1 MTLNDRPIPGASQR
15 RGTGLG
21 CLLVLLLNALV
32 WGTFYDRSWM
42 PPDEGHWAHVAERI
56 LDGDVLHVDVEE
68 FHPGYIHMIHAAA
81 FAIFGKD
88 LVSLRYPLMAITML
102 QGCLIFLTFRS
113 RGFWTALVAS
123 FCVATLGFPQIAN
136 PTPNLYCLFIT
147 ICILYCLVLFQ
158 PDRRW
163 RVEAV
168 GMLVMLVFL
177 FRQLSGVFVAM
188 GVLTYLLVETRD
200 PEHHS
205 SPTAARFLIA
215 LMFLGLAVYLAAST
229 DICGLCLFGAWPLGI
244 LWWSWHNTT
253 FSNRQ
258 VLRLV
263 VRLSLGSVVGLAPL
277 VAYYLYHGALSAW
290 LNDCFVRA
298 LHIVHLEV
306 MPSAGFIYYLLGGA
320 HNFLGGVGVSA
331 HINGVYWIALFFLPM
346 INGYCLLRHLY
357 HLDKPSIVNVSLPM
371 VTVFFALVSVF
382 NQIPF
387 YLYFSI
393 VLSLPSLLWLLS
405 DGRTRPRAH
414 SWNLAAMT
422 ICIIGIVFCAGQSRQ
437 RTIWDVCSGKRYPM
451 AHSNLNRN
459 SLRIDSA
466 NLRLYTELIEIIHEY
481 SHADEPIFVFPNNA
495 ELYFLSQR
503 PNPFRLFN
511 PTISLANEEE
521 IKDFM
526 KLLHEKSP
534 RLVIHNAENPYNTK
548 STRILVD
555 FVRSRYVLVAK
566 AGSFDVYRLP
576 AGAIGGCPSALTANS
591 EGLAKSSDIMALH
604 QPFTP
609 KMREVKPG
617 F

>member
-1 MTLNDRPIPGASQR
+1 
-15 RGTGLG
+15 
-21 CLLVLLLNALV
+21 
-32 WGTFYDRSWM
+32 M

-113 RGFWTALVAS
+113 HGFWTALVAS

-147 ICILYCLVLFQ
+147 ICILSCLVLFQ

-168 GMLVMLVFL
+168 GMLVMLVCL

-205 SPTAARFLIA
+205 SPTAARVLIA
-215 LMFLGLAVYLAAST
+215 LMFLGLAGYLAAST
-229 DICGLCLFGAWPLGI
+229 DIIGLTLFGAWPLGI

-253 FSNRQ
+253 LSNRQ

-277 VAYYLYHGALSAW
+277 VAYYLYHGSLIAW

-320 HNFLGGVGVSA
+320 YNFLGGTGVSA
-331 HINGVYWIALFFLPM
+331 HINGFYWIALFFLPM
-346 INGYCLLRHLY
+346 INGYCLLRYLY
-357 HLDKPSIVNVSLPM
+357 HSQQPSIVNVSLPI
-371 VTVFFALVSVF
+371 VTVFYAVVSVF

-405 DGRTRPRAH
+405 EGRTRPRAH
-414 SWNLAAMT
+414 VWNLAAST
-422 ICIIGIVFCAGQSRQ
+422 ICIIGIVFSAGQSRQ
-437 RTIWDVCSGKRYPM
+437 RTTWDVCSGKRYPM
-451 AHSNLNRN
+451 VRSNLNRN

-466 NLRLYTELIEIIHEY
+466 SLQLYGELIEIINQH
-481 SHADEPIFVFPNNA
+481 SHPDESIFVLPNNA
-495 ELYFLSQR
+495 ELYFLSER
-503 PNPFRLFN
+503 ANPFRLFN
-511 PTISLANEEE
+511 PTISLVTEKEVKE
-521 IKDFM
+521 FT
-526 KLLHEKSP
+526 KLLQEKSP
-534 RLVIHNAENPYNTK
+534 RLVIHNAENPYNIE

-555 FVRSRYVLVAK
+555 FVESRYVLVAK

-576 AGAIGGCPSALTANS
+576 SETTGESHPALTANS
-591 EGLAKSSDIMALH
+591 DGPAKSSDIMALQQH
-604 QPFTP
+604 FTP
-609 KMREVKPG
+609 KTREVKPS

>member
-1 MTLNDRPIPGASQR
+1 
-15 RGTGLG
+15 
-21 CLLVLLLNALV
+21 
-32 WGTFYDRSWM
+32 M
-42 PPDEGHWAHVAERI
+42 PPDEGHWAHVAERV

-68 FHPGYIHMIHAAA
+68 FHPGYIHMMHAAA

-88 LVSLRYPLMAITML
+88 LVSLRYPLLAITML

-136 PTPNLYCLFIT
+136 PTPNLYCLFLT
-147 ICILYCLVLFQ
+147 ICILSCLVLLQ
-158 PDRRW
+158 PTRRW
-163 RVEAV
+163 RLEAV

-215 LMFLGLAVYLAAST
+215 LMFLGLAGYLAAST
-229 DICGLCLFGAWPLGI
+229 DIIGLSLFGAWPLGI
-244 LWWSWHNTT
+244 LWWSWHHTT
-253 FSNRQ
+253 LSNRQ

-263 VRLSLGSVVGLAPL
+263 ARLSLGSAVGLAPL
-277 VAYYLYHGALSAW
+277 VAYYLYHGSLIAW

-298 LHIVHLEV
+298 LPIADLEV
-306 MPSAGFIYYLLGGA
+306 MPSAGYIYYLLGGA
-320 HNFLGGVGVSA
+320 HNFLGGTGVPA
-331 HINGVYWIALFFLPM
+331 HINGFYWIALFFLP
-346 INGYCLLRHLY
+346 ILHGYCLLRYLNHS
-357 HLDKPSIVNVSLPM
+357 HQPPIVNVSLPM
-371 VTVFFALVSVF
+371 VTVFYAVVSVF

-405 DGRTRPRAH
+405 EGRTRPRAQV
-414 SWNLAAMT
+414 WNVAAMT
-422 ICIIGIVFCAGQSRQ
+422 ICIIGIAFSAGQSRQ
-437 RTIWDVCSGKRYPM
+437 RTIWEVCSGKRYPM
-451 AHSNLNRN
+451 VRSNLNRN
-459 SLRIDSA
+459 SLRIDSVS
-466 NLRLYTELIEIIHEY
+466 LQLYGELIQIIHEH
-481 SHADEPIFVFPNNA
+481 SDPDEPIFVLPNNA

-511 PTISLANEEE
+511 PTISLVSDKE
-521 IKDFM
+521 IKEFT
-526 KLLHEKSP
+526 KVLQEKSP
-534 RLVIHNAENPYNTK
+534 QLVIHNAENPYNTK

-555 FVRSRYVLVAK
+555 FVQSRYVLVAK

-591 EGLAKSSDIMALH
+591 EGLAKLSDIMALH